1 MKRRASVEEK
11 STIDLSGPAESCVR
25 AADRKRDEKGARD
38 LYHNPMFGVSFRTE
52 GDVYVGRLEN

>member
-1 MKRRASVEEK
+1 MKRRATVEEK

-25 AADRKRDEKGARD
+25 EANRKRDEKGARD

-52 GDVYVGRLEN
+52 GDVYVGGLEN